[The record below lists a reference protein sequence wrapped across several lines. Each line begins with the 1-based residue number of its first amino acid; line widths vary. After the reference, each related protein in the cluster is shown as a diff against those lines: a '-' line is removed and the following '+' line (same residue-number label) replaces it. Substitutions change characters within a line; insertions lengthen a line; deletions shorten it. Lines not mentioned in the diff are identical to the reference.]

1 MSMQEDIRAVLVLTL
16 RQGKVTKNESSMNH
30 KNDSLFSGLMSETV
44 AGIQSQIETL
54 KNDVIEA
61 SSKIPSE
68 VTLVTIKDQ
77 GMVQKRHFDVI
88 HNYVIYLINDVMI
101 NYVIRVIGILTSV
114 FVIILKRYV
123 TIIYVIAR
131 SGCYVMTDS
140 NL

>member
-1 MSMQEDIRAVLVLTL
+1 
-16 RQGKVTKNESSMNH
+16 
-30 KNDSLFSGLMSETV
+30 MSETV

-88 HNYVIYLINDVMI
+88 HNYVIYLINYDVMI
-101 NYVIRVIGILTSV
+101 NYVIRVIGIFTSE
-114 FVIILKRYV
+114 FFIILKRYV

-131 SGCYVMTDS
+131 SGCYVMTYS
-140 NL
+140 NQ